1 MGPRSSD
8 GPWRDGDGAHFRP
21 GHQSEA
27 RADRVDAQRRGC
39 RVVPTQSGPAP
50 PRCNPYVK
58 DGVTD
63 RHEEGRGAITG
74 EREIAIIR
82 QGKMAAARYKEE
94 EVEEKR
100 EK

>member
-1 MGPRSSD
+1 MISTWPPVRGRGQVDPQR
-8 GPWRDGDGAHFRP
+8 GGDGVGP
-21 GHQSEA
+21 
-27 RADRVDAQRRGC
+27 AQ
-39 RVVPTQSGPAP
+39 PGPAP
-50 PRCNPYVK
+50 PRCHPYVK